1 LLRLVARS
9 GGRIRSF
16 PFPARPAV
24 IGAGAGNDLVL
35 PFPGVSRRH
44 ARLQPLGRDLL
55 LVDLGSKNGLVLGG
69 QRLPQVLL
77 SCGGEV
83 RLGTAALTLEEA
95 ATSETEL
102 GVALAGSGGTAAAPV
117 AAASSAGARSAT
129 APAATA
135 PPTTATGAVTPPAR
149 SERAALRLIRALE
162 RSAATT
168 AGGVAPGLA
177 AARPILGAASLLAF
191 RTAGDDLAIVE
202 CHGPV
207 PGEAAGQAL
216 AAAGPGGALVRIG
229 SDGEAATVLVGA
241 AGTAGPAGSS
251 PRLAAVFAGAG
262 PGADAWERDL
272 FDYLAARLGAA
283 ADLPPPVAKPPASG
297 LRLPAGMVPG
307 TTPAALELLASIQ
320 AAAGSRRHVLVLG
333 ETGTG
338 KELVARTLHASGA
351 AAGGPFVSLNCAAIP
366 ASLAEA
372 ELFGV
377 HGRIAT
383 GVDPRPGL
391 FVRAHGGTLLLDEI
405 GELAL
410 ELQAK
415 VLRVLEEREVLPLG
429 APTPRKLE
437 LCVIAASNRDL
448 AAMVAAGSFRADLY
462 YRLRGFELRVP
473 PLRDRRADIPQL
485 VAVFA
490 ARAAAALGKRILGI
504 SRAALARLAEH
515 AWPGNVREL
524 AAEVERAVLLCPD
537 GGVVGSVH
545 LSIPEA
551 GAPPTPAGAL
561 PAPPASA
568 SAPTLEE
575 RVAALERET
584 LTAALA
590 ASGGNKAAAARALGL
605 TRNGLH
611 YKLERLGLVPARRR

>member
-1 LLRLVARS
+1 MLRLVARS

-16 PFPARPAV
+16 PFPAGAAV
-24 IGAGAGNDLVL
+24 IGAAAGNDLVL
-35 PFPGVSRRH
+35 PFRGVSRRH

-55 LVDLGSKNGLVLGG
+55 LVDLGSKNGLVASG

-83 RLGTAALTLEEA
+83 GLGTATLTLEEV

-102 GVALAGSGGTAAAPV
+102 GLALAGDAGFAAAPP
-117 AAASSAGARSAT
+117 S
-129 APAATA
+129 
-135 PPTTATGAVTPPAR
+135 TATGAVTPPAR
-149 SERAALRLIRALE
+149 SVRAALRLIRVLE
-162 RSAATT
+162 RSPGT
-168 AGGVAPGLA
+168 ADGGVAPGLA
-177 AARPILGAASLLAF
+177 AARPILGAVSLLAF
-191 RTAGDDLAIVE
+191 RVAGGEAVIVE

-207 PGEAAGQAL
+207 PGEAAGQVL
-216 AAAGPGGALVRIG
+216 AAAGPGGAMVAVG
-229 SDGEAATVLVGA
+229 AGGEAATVLLGA
-241 AGTAGPAGSS
+241 AGTGQGW
-251 PRLAAVFAGAG
+251 RLAAVFAGAG

-283 ADLPPPVAKPPASG
+283 AEPPPPAKPPAAG
-297 LRLPAGMVPG
+297 LRLPEGMVPG
-307 TTPAALELLASIQ
+307 TSPAALALLDMIA
-320 AAAGSRRHVLVLG
+320 AAAGSRRQVLVLG

-338 KELVARTLHASGA
+338 KELVARTLHASGPA
-351 AAGGPFVSLNCAAIP
+351 AAGPFVTLNCAAIP

-391 FVRAHGGTLLLDEI
+391 FVRAQGGTLFLDEI
-405 GELAL
+405 GELPL

-415 VLRVLEEREVLPLG
+415 ILRVLEEREVLPLG
-429 APTPRKLE
+429 APAPRKLE
-437 LCVIAASNRDL
+437 VRVIAAANRDL

-473 PLRDRRADIPQL
+473 PLRERRADVPRL
-485 VAVFA
+485 AAAFA
-490 ARAAAALGKRILGI
+490 DRAAAALGKRILGI
-504 SRAALARLAEH
+504 SRGALARLAEH

-537 GGVVGSVH
+537 GGVVGSGH

-551 GAPPTPAGAL
+551 GASQAQAAAAAPIPPPE
-561 PAPPASA
+561 PAP
-568 SAPTLEE
+568 APTLEE

-590 ASGGNKAAAARALGL
+590 ATGGNKAAAARALGL
-605 TRNGLH
+605 TRNGLN
-611 YKLERLGLVPARRR
+611 YKLARLGLISAHR